1 LKINKE
7 YLEDH
12 QVKIIVEIDPEPLER
27 AKHQAARSISRKTK
41 IPGFR
46 PGKAPYNVI
55 ERTVGESTILE
66 NALDILIED
75 IYPKVIEES
84 GIVPYGPGTLENM
97 PTLDPP
103 TFEFIVPLDAEVKL
117 GDYDQLRIP
126 YELKGVTNKDIERV
140 LDDLRSRQAILEPT
154 DGPAKEGNQLFIRL
168 EGKKLDGE
176 EEQNEELIKERPM
189 PVIIESKDSD
199 TKNEWPFSG
208 FSRELIGHLAG
219 DNFSVTHTFPEDS
232 EFESLRGIK
241 AVFNVKIEDIKSRI
255 IPNLDD
261 EFAQSIGEY
270 ENLEALNNAIRES
283 LEEQSKSEYDSDYH
297 QQIINKIIEES
308 SIKYP
313 PQMLENEIKVY
324 LDQLENRLKQQ
335 GLDLEI
341 YLKSRQITADELEE
355 EIRPQAEVR
364 LKRSLI
370 LFEVSKLENIQVDE
384 ADIEAHTQT
393 SLEELSLSLTPEQ
406 AKKTLSPDFIRG
418 WVGNITADL
427 IVQRTLDHLQ
437 NIAQGN
443 LPSAK
448 EKIDNSELEL
458 DSEQTDHQTFE
469 ENNKDIED
477 NTQAPENS
485 EKNA

>member
-1 LKINKE
+1 
-7 YLEDH
+7 
-12 QVKIIVEIDPEPLER
+12 
-27 AKHQAARSISRKTK
+27 
-41 IPGFR
+41 
-46 PGKAPYNVI
+46 
-55 ERTVGESTILE
+55 
-66 NALDILIED
+66 
-75 IYPKVIEES
+75 
-84 GIVPYGPGTLENM
+84 
-97 PTLDPP
+97 
-103 TFEFIVPLDAEVKL
+103 
-117 GDYDQLRIP
+117 
-126 YELKGVTNKDIERV
+126 
-140 LDDLRSRQAILEPT
+140 
-154 DGPAKEGNQLFIRL
+154 
-168 EGKKLDGE
+168 
-176 EEQNEELIKERPM
+176 
-189 PVIIESKDSD
+189 
-199 TKNEWPFSG
+199 
-208 FSRELIGHLAG
+208 
-219 DNFSVTHTFPEDS
+219 
-232 EFESLRGIK
+232 
-241 AVFNVKIEDIKSRI
+241 
-255 IPNLDD
+255 LDD

-297 QQIINKIIEES
+297 QQIVNKIIEES